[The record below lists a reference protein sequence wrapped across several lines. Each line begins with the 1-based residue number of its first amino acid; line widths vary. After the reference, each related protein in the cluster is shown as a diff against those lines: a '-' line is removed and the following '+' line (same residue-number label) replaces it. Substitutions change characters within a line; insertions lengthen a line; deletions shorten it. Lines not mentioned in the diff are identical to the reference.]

1 MSEDAIW
8 VRDAIAKL
16 QTSQTGLAKTLQ
28 VDERLVRRWASGAEP
43 LPKIARLAI
52 ERLVIEAQ
60 AKGAN

>member
-1 MSEDAIW
+1 MSEDATW
-8 VRDAIAKL
+8 VQEAIAKL

-28 VDERLVRRWASGAEP
+28 VDERLVRRCTSRAVAEICSP
-43 LPKIARLAI
+43 RI